1 MLSNTLLTTYGFF
14 EMFLYLAIG
23 IAGVVGAILAG
34 TTRDDAYEAGDRHS
48 KWIWVAI
55 LVASAFA
62 VITGMPFLS
71 WAGMV
76 AIGIYWFDVRPHLK
90 SLLSGNYGW

>member
-1 MLSNTLLTTYGFF
+1 MLSNTLLTAYGFF
-14 EMFLYLAIG
+14 DMFLYLAIG
-23 IAGVVGAILAG
+23 LAGVVGAFMAG
-34 TTRDDAYEAGDRHS
+34 TTRDDAYEAGDRQS

-62 VITGMPFLS
+62 VITRMPFLS

-76 AIGIYWFDVRPHLK
+76 AIGIYWFDIRPHLK